1 MQVIN
6 VTKAITLLL
15 ADGNKLEIPSGVQKV
30 EDDVAEHWYVKAH
43 TGEMP
48 EAITKATA
56 DKSSKKPAAAGDPAD
71 DTQATAEQQ

>member
-6 VTKAITLLL
+6 MTKAITLLQ
-15 ADGNKLEIPSGVQKV
+15 ADGNKLEIPAGVQEV
-30 EDDVAEHWYVKAH
+30 EDDVADHWYVKAH

-56 DKSSKKPAAAGDPAD
+56 DKSSKKPAAAGDAAG
-71 DTQATAEQQ
+71 DTKSTAEQQ